1 MKNVDALYLCPSV
14 EEIAQRVAA
23 GAGANAHPQGVFR
36 FEDFETMNRADAI
49 ASKRWDEYVNLYA
62 KQANQLGAQK

>member
-1 MKNVDALYLCPSV
+1 
-14 EEIAQRVAA
+14 
-23 GAGANAHPQGVFR
+23 
-36 FEDFETMNRADAI
+36 MNRADAI